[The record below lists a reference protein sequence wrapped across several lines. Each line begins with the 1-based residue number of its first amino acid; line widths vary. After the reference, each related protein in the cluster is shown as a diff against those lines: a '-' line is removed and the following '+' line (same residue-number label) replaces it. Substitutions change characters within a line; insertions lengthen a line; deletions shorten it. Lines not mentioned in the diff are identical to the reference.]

1 MNYIIHITFLNHHLK
16 NDMNKTERN
25 MPSLIGAFFS
35 QEILYCKA
43 TLKCFEFFSNYS
55 LIKRFHCRHKP

>member
-25 MPSLIGAFFS
+25 MPSLIGAFF
-35 QEILYCKA
+35 QPRD
-43 TLKCFEFFSNYS
+43 TL
-55 LIKRFHCRHKP
+55 L